1 MNQRNIVLLLLLL
14 TVLTSQFIYAQSD
27 TLTLGE
33 IEIAS
38 VKNPVRFKELSR
50 SVILVSKEEIETA
63 PIQSVDDILK
73 YYGGMDIRSRGPMGI
88 QSDISIRGGS
98 FDQNLIMINGVPLND
113 PQTGHH
119 NLNLPVMLQNIE
131 KIEILEGSGARW
143 FGANAYSGGINIL
156 TTPANE
162 NKLNVSLKGGQHQF
176 MGFALGCNYQL
187 GSISNNTSAG
197 WSSSKGYMTNTDFKV
212 WQLSHQSV
220 YTHKQHSLA
229 FQLGYL
235 NKAFGANSFYTPK
248 YPDQFEQLKNTFA
261 SLNYEGGKNIRMKT
275 SLYWRRLND
284 RFELF
289 REDSDWYIKK
299 GDVYVNGSDTA
310 GFPSPGGLYPYK
322 GHNYHRTDVWG
333 GEASL
338 SFSSK
343 LGKTST
349 GISFRNEHIF
359 SNVLGLPMT
368 DTIAIAAEADGFYTR
383 SKARQNYAAYL
394 EHAVVAGG
402 FTLSGG
408 MSFFLNNDYGFH
420 FSPGIDL
427 GFFITKKLKW
437 FATANKAIRLP
448 TYTDL
453 YYQGPD
459 HISNP
464 DLKAEEALS
473 FESGFKYFNGDF
485 HASASVFYRL
495 GANSIDWVKSSVDAK
510 WESQNITELNT
521 TGVSLS
527 AIYSNQSN
535 PHSFMRYL
543 GVRYTYLHADKNAG
557 AFVSLYALD
566 YLRHHVNI
574 LFAHR
579 ISKKFSASWTLALQ
593 QRNGSYIDY
602 ANSRET
608 SYDFVHLF
616 NGKVQYRHRNLL
628 LYVEAS
634 NILNQKYVDLGNVV
648 QAGIWIMGGVDI
660 KLPFAGH

>member
-1 MNQRNIVLLLLLL
+1 MAQRNIVLLLLL
-14 TVLTSQFIYAQSD
+14 TVFISQFIFAQSD

-38 VKNPVRFKELSR
+38 AKNPVRFKELSR
-50 SVILVSKEEIETA
+50 SIILVSKEEIEMA
-63 PIQSVDDILK
+63 PINSVDDILK

-98 FDQNLIMINGVPLND
+98 FDQNLIMINGMPLND

-119 NLNLPVMLQNIE
+119 SLNLPVMFQIIE

-143 FGANAYSGGINIL
+143 FGANAYSGGINII
-156 TTPANE
+156 TSPTKE
-162 NKLNVSLKGGQHQF
+162 NDLNVSLRGGQHQF
-176 MGFALGCNYQL
+176 MGFALHSNYQL
-187 GSISNNTSAG
+187 GSVSNSTSAG
-197 WSSSKGYMTNTDFKV
+197 WTSSKGYITNTDFKM

-220 YTHKQHSLA
+220 YTHENHSLA
-229 FQLGYL
+229 LQLGYL

-248 YPDQFEQLKNTFA
+248 YPDQFEQLRNTFA
-261 SLNYEGGKNIRMKT
+261 SLNYEVGKNLRLKT

-310 GFPSPGGLYPYK
+310 GFPSSGGLVPYK

-333 GEASL
+333 AEANL
-338 SFSSK
+338 SFTSK

-359 SNVLGLPMT
+359 SNVLGLPMG
-368 DTIAIAAEADGFYTR
+368 DTLAIRGETDGFYTH
-383 SKARQNYAAYL
+383 SKARQNYNAYL
-394 EHAVVAGG
+394 EHAFVAGR

-408 MSFFLNNDYGFH
+408 MSLFLNNDYGFH
-420 FSPGIDL
+420 FSPGVDL
-427 GFFITKKLKW
+427 GYFVTKKLKW

-464 DLKAEEALS
+464 DLKAEKALS
-473 FESGFKYFNGDF
+473 VESGFKYFNGGLL
-485 HASASVFYRL
+485 ASASAFYRI
-495 GANSIDWVKSSVDAK
+495 GSNSIDWVKPSVEAK
-510 WESQNITELNT
+510 WESKNITDLNT
-521 TGVSLS
+521 LGVSLS
-527 AIYSNQSN
+527 VIYSSPSN
-535 PHSFMRYL
+535 SLSFTRYL
-543 GVRYTYLHADKNAG
+543 GVRYTYLQADKSAG
-557 AFVSLYALD
+557 AFISLYALD
-566 YLRHHVNI
+566 YLRHHLNL

-579 ISKKFSASWTLALQ
+579 ISRKFSASWTLALQ
-593 QRNGSYIDY
+593 QRNGSYVDY
-602 ANSRET
+602 SSSRET

-616 NGKVQYRHRNLL
+616 NGKVQYSHRNLM

-634 NILNQKYVDLGNVV
+634 NILNQKYVDLGNIE
-648 QAGIWIMGGVDI
+648 QPGIWIMGGVDF
-660 KLPFAGH
+660 KLSFAGH